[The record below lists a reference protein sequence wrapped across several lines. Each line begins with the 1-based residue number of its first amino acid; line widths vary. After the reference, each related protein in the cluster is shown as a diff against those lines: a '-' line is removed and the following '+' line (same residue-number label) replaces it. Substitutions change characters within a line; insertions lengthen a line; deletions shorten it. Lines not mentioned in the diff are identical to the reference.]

1 MKRGGGS
8 WKPWYG
14 GGGSSFFQQ
23 QKAKPLYALSRN
35 TDGSVN
41 QGQSSSDTGNEV
53 SPETLISYTTDIE
66 PGSYVGWKLYFPEK
80 SKFFYS
86 II

>member
-8 WKPWYG
+8 WK
-14 GGGSSFFQQ
+14 
-23 QKAKPLYALSRN
+23 RN
-35 TDGSVN
+35 TDVN
-41 QGQSSSDTGNEV
+41 QGQSSSDTGNV
-53 SPETLISYTTDIE
+53 VYPETLISYTTDIE
-66 PGSYVGWKLYFPEK
+66 PSSYVGWKLYFPEK